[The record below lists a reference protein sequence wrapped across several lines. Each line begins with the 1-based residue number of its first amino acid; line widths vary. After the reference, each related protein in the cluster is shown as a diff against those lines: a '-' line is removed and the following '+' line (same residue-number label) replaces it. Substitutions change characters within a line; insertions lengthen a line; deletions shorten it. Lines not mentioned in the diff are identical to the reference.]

1 MNEIRDILLESVEQL
16 GFVEKLSPLHVCVS
30 LGVAAFCAIIIYLLY
45 RFFYRGAVYSENFN
59 ILIVLTT
66 LTTAFIIMTISSNL
80 VLSLGMVGALSI
92 VRFRAAVKDPLDIG
106 FLFLG
111 ISAGLTAGAG
121 LYPVALIGTL
131 GISLIYILFYF
142 IGTAPTAFLLIV
154 KYDDIADEDVNIYLD
169 DYKKKL
175 KNKTKYA
182 NETELT
188 YSLKLHDDD
197 TQVVNDL
204 LKIDGVKNALLV
216 SYTGE
221 NQY

>member
-1 MNEIRDILLESVEQL
+1 MNGVKDILLESIEQL
-16 GFVEKLSPLHVCVS
+16 NLIEKLDPLHVCVTM
-30 LGVAAFCAIIIYLLY
+30 GVALICAAIIYLLY
-45 RFFYRGAVYSENFN
+45 RFFFRGAVYSENFN
-59 ILIVLTT
+59 ILIVLVT

-131 GISLIYILFYF
+131 SISIIFILFYYL
-142 IGTAPTAFLLIV
+142 GTAPSVFLLII
-154 KYDDIADEDVNIYLD
+154 KYEDRASEDVIEYLNMIN
-169 DYKKKL
+169 KKL
-175 KNKTKYA
+175 KNKTKYKG
-182 NETELT
+182 ETELT
-188 YSLKLHDDD
+188 YSVKIKNENTKLVDELS
-197 TQVVNDL
+197 N
-204 LKIDGVKNALLV
+204 IEGVINAVLV
-216 SYTGE
+216 SYTGD